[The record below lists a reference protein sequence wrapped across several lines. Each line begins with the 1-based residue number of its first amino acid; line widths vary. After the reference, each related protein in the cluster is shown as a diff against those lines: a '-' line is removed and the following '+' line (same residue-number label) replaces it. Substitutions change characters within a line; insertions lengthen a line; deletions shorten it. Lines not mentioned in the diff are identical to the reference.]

1 MIESLTSKKI
11 MKVLL
16 FSISVIAGILLYIGF
31 FMNILPMFF
40 ANMEN
45 TEKNILAIF
54 IITFTVYV
62 LLSIIFNLD
71 TKTDRYTLLA
81 LYLLV
86 LVLGLLRPDQQYSA
100 KIGLYAWNPFGFISD
115 IQSDNFSLI
124 VMVINLLIFL
134 PMYFLLAYTNILK
147 TFMKRLI
154 AFEVFAILIEYLQAQ
169 LKVGIFDLADI
180 FLYNV
185 SFLIGYILCLPVL
198 KILRKRF
205 RNKY

>member
-1 MIESLTSKKI
+1 MIESVTSKKM
-11 MKVLL
+11 MKILL
-16 FSISVIAGILLYIGF
+16 FLISVIAGVLLYVGF

-45 TEKNILAIF
+45 IEKNILAIF

-71 TKTDRYTLLA
+71 TKTDRYILLA

-100 KIGLYAWNPFGFISD
+100 EIGLYAWNPFGFISD
-115 IQSDNFSLI
+115 IKSDNFSLI

-134 PMYFLLAYTNILK
+134 PVYFLLAYTNILK

-185 SFLIGYILCLPVL
+185 SFLIGYILCLPVF

-205 RNKY
+205 RNKH